1 MIVSRH
7 SIDGT
12 GGCKEIHLSVKRIK
26 SNGYKILT
34 GGEFSTVVR
43 FGLGKTSKLSIF
55 LNVIQVCP
63 VGAITEAD
71 TQAVVNPDTC
81 IDCGVCISECPQGA
95 ICNDAD
101 ADEKWIKFNAEE
113 SAKA

>member
-1 MIVSRH
+1 MASVINDSCVKCLTC
-7 SIDGT
+7 ID
-12 GGCKEIHLSVKRIK
+12 
-26 SNGYKILT
+26 
-34 GGEFSTVVR
+34 
-43 FGLGKTSKLSIF
+43 
-55 LNVIQVCP
+55 VCP

-95 ICNDAD
+95 ICITIPVTLLGEKSVSVDTID
-101 ADEKWIKFNAEE
+101 KDEKKTDEKQTDEKWIKFNAEE

>member
-1 MIVSRH
+1 MASVINDSCVKCLTC
-7 SIDGT
+7 ID
-12 GGCKEIHLSVKRIK
+12 
-26 SNGYKILT
+26 
-34 GGEFSTVVR
+34 
-43 FGLGKTSKLSIF
+43 
-55 LNVIQVCP
+55 VCP

-101 ADEKWIKFNAEE
+101 ADENGSSSTPKNPRRLNSVSNA
-113 SAKA
+113 KK